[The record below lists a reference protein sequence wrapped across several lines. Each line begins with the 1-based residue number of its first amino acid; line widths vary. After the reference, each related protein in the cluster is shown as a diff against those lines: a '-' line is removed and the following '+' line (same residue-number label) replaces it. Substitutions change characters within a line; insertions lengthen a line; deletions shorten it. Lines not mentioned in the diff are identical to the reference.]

1 MAAQASQASIQEIEH
16 KGAEN
21 EPDRGVKMFGGSVGV
36 RALQKRSFQNFERGG
51 EPAEQISRRHQI
63 RQEINL
69 GRLLV
74 HESGSRAMIVDP
86 PATWSPTFTRTLAA
100 RGKYTSVRE
109 PKRIIPKRSPLA
121 NSSPTFAQATI
132 RRAIA
137 PVSCRTTSV
146 ARGFSNAQV
155 IASFF
160 SEQSAL
166 RASRQ
171 SP

>member
-1 MAAQASQASIQEIEH
+1 
-16 KGAEN
+16 
-21 EPDRGVKMFGGSVGV
+21 RGVQERAFQAVEGGRKSEKQV
-36 RALQKRSFQNFERGG
+36 
-51 EPAEQISRRHQI
+51 SRRHQI

-86 PATWSPTFTRTLAA
+86 PATCSPAFTSTLAVS
-100 RGKYTSVRE
+100 GKYTSVRE

-121 NSSPTFAQATI
+121 NWSPTSAQATI

-137 PVSCRTTSV
+137 PVSCLTTTV
-146 ARGFSNAQV
+146 ARGFSIPQV

-160 SEQSAL
+160 SEQS
-166 RASRQ
+166 
-171 SP
+171 